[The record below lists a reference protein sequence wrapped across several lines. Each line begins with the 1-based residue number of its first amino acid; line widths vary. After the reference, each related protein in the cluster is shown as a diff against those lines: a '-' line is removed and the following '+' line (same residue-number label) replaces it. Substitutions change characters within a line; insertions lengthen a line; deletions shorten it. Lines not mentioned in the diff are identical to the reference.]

1 LFRIDVYEMTNSR
14 DYLGNRENQDK
25 KIKYNFLYRFK
36 SLISGNSG
44 YIRFIILFGI
54 LFTILQISDLTIT
67 YFALQNPQNQE
78 LNPLYDE
85 EWFVPFKLTMVF
97 LIMLVMHRIPA
108 SNRRIAKGVMLGLI
122 YMYLFINFNN
132 LYFLLNS

>member
-1 LFRIDVYEMTNSR
+1 MTSTITYIEKYR
-14 DYLGNRENQDK
+14 KYQDTK
-25 KIKYNFLYRFK
+25 SEIKYNFLYRFD

-67 YFALQNPQNQE
+67 YFALQNPQNKE
-78 LNPLYDE
+78 LNPLYNQ
-85 EWFVPFKLTMVF
+85 EWFIPFKLTMVF
-97 LIMLVMHRIPA
+97 LIMSIMYRMPA
-108 SNRRIAKGVMLGLI
+108 SSRLLAKGTMIGMI

>member
-1 LFRIDVYEMTNSR
+1 MTSTTTYIEKYR
-14 DYLGNRENQDK
+14 KYRKYQDTK
-25 KIKYNFLYRFK
+25 SEIKYNFLYRFD

-67 YFALQNPQNQE
+67 YFALQNPQNKE
-78 LNPLYDE
+78 LNPLYNQ
-85 EWFVPFKLTMVF
+85 EWFIPFKLTMVF
-97 LIMLVMHRIPA
+97 LIMSIMYRMPA
-108 SNRRIAKGVMLGLI
+108 SSRLLAKGTMIGMI

>member
-1 LFRIDVYEMTNSR
+1 MTSTITYIEKYRKSR
-14 DYLGNRENQDK
+14 KYQDTK
-25 KIKYNFLYRFK
+25 SEIKYNFLYRFD

-67 YFALQNPQNQE
+67 YFALQNPQNKE
-78 LNPLYDE
+78 LNPLYNQ
-85 EWFVPFKLTMVF
+85 EWFIPFKLTMVF
-97 LIMLVMHRIPA
+97 LIMSIMYRMPA
-108 SNRRIAKGVMLGLI
+108 SSRLLAKGTMIGMI

>member
-1 LFRIDVYEMTNSR
+1 MTSTINYIEKYRKSR
-14 DYLGNRENQDK
+14 KYQDTK
-25 KIKYNFLYRFK
+25 SEIKYNFLYRFD

-78 LNPLYDE
+78 LNPLYNQ
-85 EWFVPFKLTMVF
+85 EWFIPFKLTMVF
-97 LIMLVMHRIPA
+97 LIMSIMYRMPA
-108 SNRRIAKGVMLGLI
+108 SSRLLAKGTMIGMI

>member
-1 LFRIDVYEMTNSR
+1 MTSTINYIEKYRKSR
-14 DYLGNRENQDK
+14 KYQDTK
-25 KIKYNFLYRFK
+25 SEIKYNFLYRFD

-67 YFALQNPQNQE
+67 YFALQNPQNKE
-78 LNPLYDE
+78 LNPLYNQ
-85 EWFVPFKLTMVF
+85 EWFIPFKLTMVF
-97 LIMLVMHRIPA
+97 LIMSIMYRMPA
-108 SNRRIAKGVMLGLI
+108 SSRLLAKGTMIGMI

>member
-1 LFRIDVYEMTNSR
+1 MYEMTDSK
-14 DYLGNRENQDK
+14 DYPGNREIQDA
-25 KIKYNFLYRFK
+25 KIKYNFLYKFK

-78 LNPLYDE
+78 LNPLYNK
-85 EWFVPFKLTMVF
+85 EWFIPFKLTVVF
-97 LIMLVMHRIPA
+97 LIMSVMHRIPA
-108 SNRRIAKGVMLGLI
+108 PNRRIAKGAMLGMI

>member
-1 LFRIDVYEMTNSR
+1 MTSTITYIEKYR
-14 DYLGNRENQDK
+14 KYQDTK
-25 KIKYNFLYRFK
+25 SEIKYNFLYRFD

-67 YFALQNPQNQE
+67 YFALQNPQNKE
-78 LNPLYDE
+78 LNPLYNQ
-85 EWFVPFKLTMVF
+85 EWFIPFKLTMVF
-97 LIMLVMHRIPA
+97 LIMSIMHRIPA
-108 SNRRIAKGVMLGLI
+108 SNRWLAKGTMIGMI